1 MKKQLLKFALI
12 ALVVMLSSV
21 SKGQSKNSEFIF
33 LNAEQLRNL
42 GIDLSERGLFYLNCH
57 RVLGRQNQ
65 WRVPCL
71 QIRLEDSVWRKSWNS
86 MGTVEHR
93 FREYKPTNH
102 NFVPQAITTP
112 QGCPLVVGENIDRRK
127 IPVAVSLSEA
137 NLSAN
142 EDTIILWFTL
152 TDRLISALP
161 EYWRKNLKWR
171 NYLRV
176 PYIDHS
182 RISDDDT
189 IVDILPEFPGGV
201 DAMNRFLVQN
211 IRFPEEAARAG
222 IQGTVFVAF
231 VVERDG
237 SISNVRVLRGIG
249 GGAEE
254 EAVRVVSMMPRWSPG
269 TQDGRPVRVNISMPI
284 RFSLPPATR
293 NRNVIHHW
301 ERQR

>member
-12 ALVVMLSSV
+12 ALVIMLSSI

-33 LNAEQLRNL
+33 LNAEQLRYL
-42 GIDLSERGLFYLNCH
+42 GVDLSERGLFYLNCH
-57 RVLGRQNQ
+57 RVLGRQNL
-65 WRVPCL
+65 RGVPCL
-71 QIRLEDSVWRKSWNS
+71 HISLADSVWRESWHS
-86 MGTVEHR
+86 LGVVESR
-93 FREYKPTNH
+93 IRERKPTSH

-112 QGCPLVVGENIDRRK
+112 QGCLLAGCENIDRRK
-127 IPVAVSLSEA
+127 IPVATSLSDA

-142 EDTIILWFTL
+142 EDTIIFWFTL

-189 IVDILPEFPGGV
+189 IWQHPYSFVTLESLPESLGGV
-201 DAMNRFLVQN
+201 DAMHQFLKEN
-211 IRFPEEAARAG
+211 IVFPTEAFERG
-222 IQGTVFVAF
+222 IQGTVFVTF

-249 GGAEE
+249 GGADE
-254 EAVRVVSMMPRWSPG
+254 EAVRIVSMMPRWTPG
-269 TQDGRPVRVNISMPI
+269 MHEGRPVRVQFNIPI
-284 RFSLPPATR
+284 RFSLR
-293 NRNVIHHW
+293 
-301 ERQR
+301 